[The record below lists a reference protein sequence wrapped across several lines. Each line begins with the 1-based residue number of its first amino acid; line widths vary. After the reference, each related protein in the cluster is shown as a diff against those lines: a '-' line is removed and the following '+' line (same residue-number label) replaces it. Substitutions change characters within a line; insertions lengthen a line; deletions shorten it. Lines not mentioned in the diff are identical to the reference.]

1 MSTEGAPALRR
12 ALRVVADVTFISG
25 AAQMLKPELILGE
38 LSGDRDALSR
48 HLFGTVGM
56 FMAVS
61 GGTLHRA
68 LAVPGPDRRLLLWA
82 ALQKAGASTAVCIG
96 VSRGLFA
103 RRALLV
109 AAFDMASGLLCL
121 VYSAQLPLPSPET

>member
-1 MSTEGAPALRR
+1 MRAEVSPAELR
-12 ALRVVADVTFISG
+12 ALRGIADITFISG
-25 AAQMLKPELILGE
+25 AAQMLKPELLLGE
-38 LSGDRDALSR
+38 LSRDRDALSR

-68 LAVPGPDRRLLLWA
+68 LAVPVPDRRLLRWA
-82 ALQKAGASTAVCIG
+82 ALQKLGASTAVCIG
-96 VSRGLFA
+96 VSRRLFA

-121 VYSAQLPLPSPET
+121 AYSARLPSPSPET